1 MKRIW
6 LALITVAAFSVC
18 AAAQQ
23 SLADAARE
31 AKKDRKPVGK
41 VYDNDNLPT
50 TATISQS
57 GPTSAPDKKAGDAKA
72 DAGAADAASGDEADK
87 GKLEARFRSQ
97 AADLKKEINQ
107 LSREL
112 DVMQREHGL
121 RAAAFYGDA
130 GTRLRDEK
138 KWADD
143 ERKYQAEL
151 ADKQKALADSKA
163 KLDDLREQARKAGVP
178 ASATE

>member
-1 MKRIW
+1 MKRVW
-6 LALITVAAFSVC
+6 LALITLALLSLC
-18 AAAQQ
+18 ASAQQ

-31 AKKDRKPVGK
+31 AKKDKKPASK

-50 TATISQS
+50 TATISQNS
-57 GPTSAPDKKAGDAKA
+57 TSSAPDKKPSDAKA
-72 DAGAADAASGDEADK
+72 DAAAAADEGDKA
-87 GKLEARFRSQ
+87 KLEARFRSQ
-97 AADLKKEINQ
+97 TADLKKEINQ

-112 DVMQREHGL
+112 DVTQREHGL

-151 ADKQKALADSKA
+151 SDKQKQLADSKA
-163 KLDDLREQARKAGVP
+163 KLDDLREQARKAGLP